1 MMASLCLFATLLAV
15 CLIWD
20 SSGKKD
26 SGVFDSTLVFNFET
40 QWEDLEPVER
50 QELLSKTG
58 KIAFFVRL
66 YRAWTYT
73 PNGQRGFVER
83 FPDPPVR
90 VPEEITRGCTK
101 HLKDCIRTI
110 YNSIQ
115 KRASFLFPLR
125 DQTMTDFVFDEDRFR
140 NLVGD
145 SMFAYDV
152 SVAYIMCFFVKSRI
166 SLMKALPFCGYGVTD
181 GKKHVDCIRT
191 IYNSIQ
197 KRASF
202 LFPLRDQTMT
212 DFVFDEDRFRNL
224 VGDSMFAYDVSVAY
238 IMCFF
243 VKNRISFMKA
253 LPFCGYGVT
262 DGKKHVWPSSAF
274 RDAANNPF
282 IDSPL
287 DVIDDFELSSY
298 ADFGCA
304 EESFCP
310 DPCCRGSKNRTCFH
324 DLCVPKKYRRDH
336 EGGTFPSAKTRYPC
350 RMDPLYNDNFW
361 ALTRNQWNISCDCP
375 QPGHLFRF
383 DTLQCVDVDEC
394 DALDDGPC
402 ESAFE
407 TCLNTVGSFECVCM
421 TGYYRN
427 PADGKCVPIQLPIA
441 SLTWSGM
448 AHAPPKA
455 VSKSPKRVNP
465 LLTMLLFSIQTFI
478 SL

>member
-166 SLMKALPFCGYGVTD
+166 SL
-181 GKKHVDCIRT
+181 
-191 IYNSIQ
+191 
-197 KRASF
+197 
-202 LFPLRDQTMT
+202 
-212 DFVFDEDRFRNL
+212 
-224 VGDSMFAYDVSVAY
+224 
-238 IMCFF
+238 
-243 VKNRISFMKA
+243 MKA